1 MYLSKLEFYR
11 ATFMPIQGANSVR
24 PLILGSFNY
33 RAVPQEGVLDGLRT
47 TSDSLRDK
55 DQAHM
60 NVRDLRQLPS
70 D

>member
-1 MYLSKLEFYR
+1 
-11 ATFMPIQGANSVR
+11 MPIQGANSVR

-33 RAVPQEGVLDGLRT
+33 RVVPQEGALDGFQT
-47 TSDSLRDK
+47 TSDSLRGK